1 MAKEICLAHGRVRKK
16 GGLGLVG
23 HDASQYRIAVIP
35 YEAWKLVSLIKYD
48 REQLLTIEGTYNT
61 ALVVN
66 VLGAKRA
73 TTEEK

>member
-48 REQLLTIEGTYNT
+48 REQL
-61 ALVVN
+61 
-66 VLGAKRA
+66 
-73 TTEEK
+73 